1 MFRFSSSAAS
11 TTTRTLRQT
20 VVSSGW
26 GVAGD
31 TLNFA
36 AQAQAIGFT
45 GAMRMVIEVTY
56 TDDTTARQRVV
67 LPTGSYAY
75 AQQVVSI
82 TLTKPVASVTVVM
95 EARNDIGVMR
105 FDNTRLRLLLGSQ
118 NAPLALPD
126 LAVGSEAAPLPLPD
140 PQ

>member
-56 TDDTTARQRVV
+56 TDDTTARQRLL

-75 AQQVVSI
+75 GQQVVSI
-82 TLTKPVASVTVVM
+82 VLTKPLASVTVSF
-95 EARNDIGVMR
+95 EARNDTGVMR
-105 FDNTRLRLLLGSQ
+105 FDNARLRLIPGASSSV
-118 NAPLALPD
+118 APLALPP
-126 LAVGSEAAPLPLPD
+126 A
-140 PQ
+140 Q